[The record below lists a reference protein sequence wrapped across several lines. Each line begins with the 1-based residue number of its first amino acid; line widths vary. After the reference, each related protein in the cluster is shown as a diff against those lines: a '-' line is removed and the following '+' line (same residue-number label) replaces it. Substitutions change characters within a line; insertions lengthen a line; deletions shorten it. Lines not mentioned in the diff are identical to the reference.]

1 VTTGTLSS
9 CRGQFE
15 EGGVIEPPAVHQW
28 NTIHTYSEI
37 TLQFNSNSA
46 AAQYTNTDVH
56 LSVVEREACW

>member
-1 VTTGTLSS
+1 
-9 CRGQFE
+9 
-15 EGGVIEPPAVHQW
+15 VIEPPAVHQW